1 MPTRLRRWGLI
12 AVALTAAAL
21 FTNTTSATERATMI
35 EQLRIYE
42 IFENNKPAF
51 HDRFRDHA
59 ARIMAKYD
67 FRIVAMW
74 ESKYEGRTEFV
85 YLLQWADEA
94 TMKDR
99 WSKFMADEEWK
110 QIKQETA
117 ARHGTFVGDMEDRT
131 LRLTNYSPQRV
142 LLDE

>member
-1 MPTRLRRWGLI
+1 MIRAFASVLLAYVAIGMPLSC
-12 AVALTAAAL
+12 AAAD
-21 FTNTTSATERATMI
+21 TAPI
-35 EQLRIYE
+35 HQLRIYE

-131 LRLTNYSPQRV
+131 LRLTNYSPQRE